1 MHLFV
6 PQRVIEHFTTSFP
19 NTIQLLQNSIYFS
32 RDYRNSFIKGGK
44 KGLAFQWIHFSFL
57 DSWKGLRWKLINSY
71 HFLWSWVDFFVCIAC
86 QSLPPEELKK
96 NAQEIMADIKD
107 IVLQQWISR
116 GKNLIDIF
124 HDQNQRTY
132 RCKNVL
138 IFVVNG

>member
-44 KGLAFQWIHFSFL
+44 KSLAFQWIHFSFL

-71 HFLWSWVDFFVCIAC
+71 HFLWSWVDFFVYCL
-86 QSLPPEELKK
+86 SVSPTWRTNKK
-96 NAQEIMADIKD
+96 NPQEIMSDIKD
-107 IVLQQWISR
+107 ILLQWISR
-116 GKNLIDIF
+116 KKNLIDNF
-124 HDQNQRTY
+124 HDQNQWTY
-132 RCKNVL
+132 YL
-138 IFVVNG
+138 FIFVVNG